1 MTPGGGGLPV
11 PPTVLAVGP
20 STPTQELMGM
30 GEPTPATALA
40 MGDHHDQ
47 AMIDDSRRDEDSASI
62 AKVR

>member
-1 MTPGGGGLPV
+1 
-11 PPTVLAVGP
+11 
-20 STPTQELMGM
+20 M